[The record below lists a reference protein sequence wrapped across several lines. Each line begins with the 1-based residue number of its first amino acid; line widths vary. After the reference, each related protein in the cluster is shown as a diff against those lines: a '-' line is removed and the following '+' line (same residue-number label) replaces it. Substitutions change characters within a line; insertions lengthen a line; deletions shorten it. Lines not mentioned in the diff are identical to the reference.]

1 MQAVVQVVYESA
13 PLNGARLD
21 ETGRLESDRGKR
33 NSGCSGEMRRDPEEH
48 QRRRRLAGSVLT
60 LRHESMGSER
70 D

>member
-1 MQAVVQVVYESA
+1 MQADGQVVDER
-13 PLNGARLD
+13 PWLNWGNVNQ
-21 ETGRLESDRGKR
+21 TVYLEHERGMW